1 MSVKR
6 LLIQLQFVRPHKT
19 SPSPLGILCYS
30 SFILL
35 FLDPLH
41 LFPFYRFS
49 SLRAFNTSLIIIFL
63 RFFSPP
69 LNMVISAQD
78 TAASHPPDSSLTM
91 GPKSTPPPSPEFTF
105 PISKPRNNLHA
116 AKSDAPVAIKSRP
129 WNLRSKRGSAALHP
143 KERAR
148 FSLALSCDEI
158 AEDIYAVTGSLP
170 QRRPK
175 KRPRIVQKQVEVN
188 LLIT

>member
-63 RFFSPP
+63 RFSHLRSIWWSQHKIP
-69 LNMVISAQD
+69 LHLTRLILVWPWAPRVP
-78 TAASHPPDSSLTM
+78 HHLLPSS
-91 GPKSTPPPSPEFTF
+91 PSPSLNPVT
-105 PISKPRNNLHA
+105 ISTLPNLT
-116 AKSDAPVAIKSRP
+116 RR
-129 WNLRSKRGSAALHP
+129 LRSSRDHGTSGRKGGLLRSTRKSG
-143 KERAR
+143 RD
-148 FSLALSCDEI
+148 SLWRSP
-158 AEDIYAVTGSLP
+158 VTRL
-170 QRRPK
+170 
-175 KRPRIVQKQVEVN
+175 PRIYTPSQVLCLSEDQRSDLVLCRN
-188 LLIT
+188 KLR

>member
-1 MSVKR
+1 
-6 LLIQLQFVRPHKT
+6 
-19 SPSPLGILCYS
+19 
-30 SFILL
+30 
-35 FLDPLH
+35 
-41 LFPFYRFS
+41 
-49 SLRAFNTSLIIIFL
+49 
-63 RFFSPP
+63 
-69 LNMVISAQD
+69 MVISAQD

-91 GPKSTPPPSPEFTF
+91 GPNSTPPPSPEFTF

-175 KRPRIVQKQVEVN
+175 KRPRIVQKQVEMVYPGSW
-188 LLIT
+188 LREITLDLYKVPD